1 MAVIFILVVCVLV
14 LVIDLVRLRLPSSAR
29 DGLRRGERSRAR
41 AGGRNAKRETQK
53 GGDLRSVYMINPNG
67 DEFMEDDPLAAS
79 MRSSDEQISGETP
92 GRLRQAAG
100 KVSVAAGEAWEQT
113 KEKAGT
119 ARERTEFFLRENPVP
134 TVIGALALGVAIG
147 LAIRYASSSAEK
159 EVEAKSPLGNVD
171 LSILSLPFLWPLF
184 KSMRRK
190 YEDSADVVKGGVD
203 RLKKVDVHRYVKPL
217 RKKWKSWA
225 N

>member
-1 MAVIFILVVCVLV
+1 
-14 LVIDLVRLRLPSSAR
+14 
-29 DGLRRGERSRAR
+29 
-41 AGGRNAKRETQK
+41 
-53 GGDLRSVYMINPNG
+53 MINPNG

-79 MRSSDEQISGETP
+79 MRSGDEPISGETP

-100 KVSVAAGEAWEQT
+100 KVSMAAGEAWEQT
-113 KEKAGT
+113 KEKAGN

-159 EVEAKSPLGNVD
+159 EVEAKSSLGNVD
-171 LSILSLPFLWPLF
+171 LRMLSLPFLWPLF

-203 RLKKVDVHRYVKPL
+203 RLKKVDVDRYVKPL

>member
-1 MAVIFILVVCVLV
+1 M
-14 LVIDLVRLRLPSSAR
+14 RTP
-29 DGLRRGERSRAR
+29 
-41 AGGRNAKRETQK
+41 KRTNKSGTQWSY
-53 GGDLRSVYMINPNG
+53 DLRNNHMINPNG
-67 DEFMEDDPLAAS
+67 DEFTEDDPLAAS
-79 MRSSDEQISGETP
+79 MRPGDESTS

-100 KVSVAAGEAWEQT
+100 KVSIAAGEAWEQT

-147 LAIRYASSSAEK
+147 LAIRYASSSADK

-171 LSILSLPFLWPLF
+171 LSVLTLPFLWPLF
-184 KSMRRK
+184 KSMRQR
-190 YEDSADVVKGGVD
+190 YEDSADVVKDGVG
-203 RLKKVDVHRYVKPL
+203 RLKKVDVDRYVKPL

>member
-1 MAVIFILVVCVLV
+1 MN
-14 LVIDLVRLRLPSSAR
+14 
-29 DGLRRGERSRAR
+29 G
-41 AGGRNAKRETQK
+41 ETQTAVH
-53 GGDLRSVYMINPNG
+53 LRSNHMINPNG
-67 DEFMEDDPLAAS
+67 DEFTEDDPLAAS
-79 MRSSDEQISGETP
+79 MRPGDESTA

-147 LAIRYASSSAEK
+147 LAIRYASSSEEK
-159 EVEAKSPLGNVD
+159 EEKSPLANVD

-190 YEDSADVVKGGVD
+190 YEDSADVVKDGVD
-203 RLKKVDVHRYVKPL
+203 RLKKVDVDRYVKPL